1 MRVVVRFI
9 LPVKELS
16 RSKRRLLVEDR
27 VGLVVAMIQDTVA
40 AILATDAG
48 PVTVVSP
55 DPKVRDLAGAMGVDF
70 LGHGGALNEAIR
82 DARQPGMTA
91 AVLPDLP
98 ALTAAALLEVLA
110 LAPGFVPDTAGTGT
124 TMAIDTD
131 LQPVFGPGSAAAFTA
146 GGLPALAAGPG
157 VRCDVD
163 TTQDLARAVG
173 LGVGPHTSAHL
184 ARRGP
189 ARVTRTGPR
198 MR

>member
-1 MRVVVRFI
+1 MVRFI
-9 LPVKELS
+9 LPVKELT

-27 VGLVVAMIQDTVA
+27 VGLVVAMLQDTVA
-40 AILATDAG
+40 AIRATDAG

-55 DPKVRDLAGAMGVDF
+55 DPKVRDLAEALGVDF
-70 LGHGGALNEAIR
+70 LGHGGQLNEAIR
-82 DARQPGMTA
+82 DAQRAGMTA

-98 ALTAAALLEVLA
+98 ALTAAALLKVLTV
-110 LAPGFVPDTAGTGT
+110 APGFVPDAAGTGT

-131 LQPVFGPGSAAAFTA
+131 LHPVFGPGSAAAFRA
-146 GGLPALAAGPG
+146 QGLPALPAQPG

-163 TTQDLARAVG
+163 TAQDLARAVG

-189 ARVTRTGPR
+189 ARATRTGPR